1 MGNKNK
7 RGDTIPPNGS
17 VQKQTDMHDAGQRAL
32 IAAYEAIQDLLPEP
46 PKGTWQAWIRLGK
59 RAEKNLS
66 YLKCLWSWKR

>member
-1 MGNKNK
+1 MNINHVVQRGKALTGQNKSNE
-7 RGDTIPPNGS
+7 
-17 VQKQTDMHDAGQRAL
+17 GQRAL

-66 YLKCLWSWKR
+66 YLKSLWSWKR